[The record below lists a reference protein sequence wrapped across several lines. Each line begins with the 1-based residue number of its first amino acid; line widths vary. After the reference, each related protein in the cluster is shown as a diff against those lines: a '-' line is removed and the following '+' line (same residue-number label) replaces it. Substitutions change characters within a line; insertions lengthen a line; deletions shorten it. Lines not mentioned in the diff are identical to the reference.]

1 MHAPCSQEVEGKG
14 RPLAATDDKLM
25 ARLLQIRDRQ
35 EALIQ
40 AVDGQTDCIGILDAK
55 LSELLEWAN
64 KPPSGSLGGNPA
76 EGRGRPDR
84 HRQAAGGPARAGS
97 CRSRCSAAMIPFAK
111 IAGGAPSSV

>member
-35 EALIQ
+35 EALIR

-64 KPPSGSLGGNPA
+64 KPPSNSL
-76 EGRGRPDR
+76 ED
-84 HRQAAGGPARAGS
+84 
-97 CRSRCSAAMIPFAK
+97 AMQK
-111 IAGGAPSSV
+111 IADALTAIDRRLAALPEQVAAAVDARLR